1 MPAMKHNCVIFDLD
15 GTLLDTLED
24 LRDAVNRALAN
35 RGHSPRSLDEVRLF
49 VGNGVMKLIERAVPE
64 GTPASGIAE
73 IAADFRRRYDKAIN
87 VKTRPYPGILE
98 LLQRLRAAGV
108 KICVNSNKYDP
119 AVRLLCEAHFSG
131 LYDVAVGESATI
143 PKKPSPAGVEYLLS
157 AVGAKKS
164 DAVYV
169 GDSSVDFETAKNAE
183 VPFAWVSWGFRRPS
197 EMPEVPPLRFDD
209 AGRLSDYL
217 LD

>member
-1 MPAMKHNCVIFDLD
+1 MKHNCVIFDLD

-49 VGNGVMKLIERAVPE
+49 VGNGIMKLIERAVPE
-64 GTPASGIAE
+64 GTPASEIAE
-73 IAADFRRRYDKAIN
+73 IAADFRSRYDNALN
-87 VKTRPYPGILE
+87 VKTHPYPGIME
-98 LLQRLRAAGV
+98 LLEKLRAAGV

-131 LYDVAVGESATI
+131 LYDAAVGESAAV
-143 PKKPSPAGVEYLLS
+143 PKKPSPAGVEYLLA

-164 DAVYV
+164 GAVYI
-169 GDSSVDFETAKNAE
+169 GDSSVDMETAKNAG
-183 VPFAWVSWGFRRPS
+183 VMFAWVSWGFRRPS
-197 EMPEVPPLRFDD
+197 EMPEIPQLRFDD
-209 AGRLSDYL
+209 AGKLSDYL
-217 LD
+217 LN